1 MCEINVME
9 TVQDAKSVV
18 MCFVLCG
25 PLHTSDKG
33 EFNMVD
39 YVESRLLPKRST
51 LLPMPSTLLL
61 VLATNLQHCEFAVT
75 LWYTSTPTFECCQ
88 GICDKLSRSI
98 LLPKHSTLLPIWW
111 TSCQCVRGQSDS
123 RLCWLSTKLTVLN
136 STLSR
141 VCTRLMTATVI
152 IDEPCCFCCLL
163 YARPA

>member
-111 TSCQCVRGQSDS
+111 TLCQCVRGPKRQ
-123 RLCWLSTKLTVLN
+123 
-136 STLSR
+136 STLLTFNKVDR
-141 VCTRLMTATVI
+141 VEFNFVASVYQAYDCNCNYWRTML
-152 IDEPCCFCCLL
+152 FLL
-163 YARPA
+163 LTLC